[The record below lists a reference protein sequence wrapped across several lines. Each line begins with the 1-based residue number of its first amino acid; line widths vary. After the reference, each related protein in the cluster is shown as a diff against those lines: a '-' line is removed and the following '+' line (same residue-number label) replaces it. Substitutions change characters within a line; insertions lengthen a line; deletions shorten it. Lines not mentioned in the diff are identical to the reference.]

1 MPYEGARMTQSRER
15 ILRPPRSHLGAE
27 PMSGL
32 RGIDNLPKHIEITF
46 RHVEGRYI
54 VASEDG
60 KIDASNP
67 DAQEI
72 LVLTVQLVR
81 ALTRKRISCRIEAYS
96 PLGPFLS
103 QLRVAGAICRMGL
116 RNPPALQ
123 IQASGAPT
131 TDRG

>member
-103 QLRVAGAICRMGL
+103 Q
-116 RNPPALQ
+116 
-123 IQASGAPT
+123 
-131 TDRG
+131 

>member
-1 MPYEGARMTQSRER
+1 
-15 ILRPPRSHLGAE
+15 
-27 PMSGL
+27 MSGL

-103 QLRVAGAICRMGL
+103 QLTRPIHRIEVDGAV
-116 RNPPALQ
+116 
-123 IQASGAPT
+123 
-131 TDRG
+131 

>member
-1 MPYEGARMTQSRER
+1 MTQSRER
-15 ILRPPRSHLGAE
+15 MLRPPRSHLGAE

-32 RGIDNLPKHIEITF
+32 RGINNLSKHIEITF

-60 KIDASNP
+60 KIDASNQ
-67 DAQEI
+67 DAEEI
-72 LVLTVQLVR
+72 LALTVRLVH

-96 PLGPFLS
+96 PLGAFLS
-103 QLRVAGAICRMGL
+103 QLRDAGAICRMGL
-116 RNPPALQ
+116 RNPPPLQ
-123 IQASGAPT
+123 IRASGAPT

>member
-1 MPYEGARMTQSRER
+1 MTQSRER

-32 RGIDNLPKHIEITF
+32 RGINNLPKHIEITF

-60 KIDASNP
+60 KIDASNQ
-67 DAQEI
+67 DAEEI
-72 LVLTVQLVR
+72 LELTVRLVR

-96 PLGPFLS
+96 PLGAFLS
-103 QLRVAGAICRMGL
+103 QLRDAGAICRMGL

-123 IQASGAPT
+123 LRASLAPT
-131 TDRG
+131 ADRG

>member
-1 MPYEGARMTQSRER
+1 MSDLRR
-15 ILRPPRSHLGAE
+15 IN
-27 PMSGL
+27 
-32 RGIDNLPKHIEITF
+32 NLPKHIEITF

-60 KIDASNP
+60 KIDVSNP
-67 DAQEI
+67 DAEEI
-72 LVLTVQLVR
+72 LELAVQLVR

-103 QLRVAGAICRMGL
+103 QLRDARAICRLGL

-123 IQASGAPT
+123 IRAFGAPT
-131 TDRG
+131 RDRG